1 MIITGQDVFLR
12 PITENDVDSIFMCFQ
27 NEEIMYMT
35 GTRNLL
41 TKDQIKEALN
51 RFSEDSTRCDFAICL
66 VENTRIIGDLAI
78 MEIDLDNQKAMFR
91 IALHSIENCGR
102 GYGAEAVQL
111 VQKFTF
117 EELQLNRLELQVY
130 SHNIRGMKSYE
141 KVGFKKEGV
150 LRQSLLMNG
159 KYSDEIIM
167 SILRDEYMELKK
179 VH

>member
-1 MIITGQDVFLR
+1 MIIGQDVFLR
-12 PITENDVDSIFMCFQ
+12 PITEKDVDSIYMGLQ

-35 GTRNLL
+35 GTRNIF
-41 TKDQIKEALN
+41 TKDQIREALN
-51 RFSEDSTRCDFAICL
+51 RFSEDSTRHDFAICL
-66 VENTRIIGDLAI
+66 VENSQIIGDLAI
-78 MEIDLDNQKAMFR
+78 MEIDLDNKKAMFR
-91 IALHSIENCGR
+91 IALHSIENCGK

-111 VQKFTF
+111 TQKFTF

-141 KVGFKKEGV
+141 KVGFKKEGI
-150 LRQSLLMNG
+150 LRQSLYMND

-179 VH
+179 NH